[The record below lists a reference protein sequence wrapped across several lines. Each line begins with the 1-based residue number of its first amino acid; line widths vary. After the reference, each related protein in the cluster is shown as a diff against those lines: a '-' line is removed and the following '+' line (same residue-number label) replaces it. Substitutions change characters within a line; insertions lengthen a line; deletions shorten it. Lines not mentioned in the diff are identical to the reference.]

1 MAYASGIIFSNL
13 HDQNVSELT
22 RRRTMA
28 SIPFGG
34 RYRLVD
40 FPLSNM
46 VNAGIRNVSIITH
59 YNYQSLMDHVGSG
72 KDWDLARRTGGLK
85 ILPPYIAAYSSYAAS
100 ELYENRLTALMS
112 ISNAISH
119 MPGDYIVMSDCDSIC
134 NIDLD
139 DMLEQHIKSGA
150 KITFAVK
157 KVALTAEKCSN
168 YNIIFSDNDGNI
180 TDIITHPKNI
190 EGEMDININIAIAS
204 RNYLEAALLD
214 AAAHGYTSLTRDV
227 VLRNI
232 GRECFRAYRFD
243 GFFANITSMNDYFDC
258 NMSLLKKE
266 NRENLFKIKNRPIL
280 TKVRNSA
287 PTKYS
292 DDCTVRNSMIADGCV
307 INGTVENSILFRGVK
322 VGKGTVVRKSRLFQ
336 DTPTGEYVTLN
347 CVIADKNV
355 VVRDGVMLSGHSTM
369 PLYIDKGKLI

>member
-1 MAYASGIIFSNL
+1 MANASGIIFSNL
-13 HDQNVSELT
+13 HDQNVAELT

-112 ISNAISH
+112 ISSAISN
-119 MPGDYIVMSDCDSIC
+119 MPGEYIVMSDCDSIC

-139 DMLEQHIKSGA
+139 DMIEKHIKSGA
-150 KITFAVK
+150 KITFAIK
-157 KVALTAEKCSN
+157 KINLTPENCDN
-168 YNIIFSDNDGNI
+168 YNIVMSDTDGSI
-180 TDIITHPKNI
+180 TDIITHPKNVA
-190 EGEMDININIAIAS
+190 GEHDVNINIAVADK
-204 RNYLEAALLD
+204 NYLETVLLD
-214 AAAHGYTSLTRDV
+214 ASAHGYTSLTRDV
-227 VLRNI
+227 IVRNLS
-232 GRECFRAYRFD
+232 REKFMVYRFN
-243 GFFANITSMNDYFDC
+243 GFFANITSMNDYFNC
-258 NMSLLKKE
+258 NMSLLDKA

-292 DDCTVRNSMIADGCV
+292 DDCSVRNSMIADGC
-307 INGTVENSILFRGVK
+307 IIDGTVENSILFRGVK
-322 VGKGTVVRKSRLFQ
+322 VGKGSVVKNSILFQ
-336 DTPTGEYVTLN
+336 DTMTGENVSLN

-355 VVRDGVMLSGHSTM
+355 VIRDGVTLSGHQTM
-369 PLYIDKGKLI
+369 PIYIDKGKLI

>member
-13 HDQNVSELT
+13 HDQNVTELT

-46 VNAGIRNVSIITH
+46 VNAGIKNVSIITH

-112 ISNAISH
+112 ISSAIAN

-139 DMLEQHIKSGA
+139 DMLNCHIKSGA

-157 KVALTAEKCSN
+157 KVALTAEKCHN
-168 YNIIFSDNDGNI
+168 FNIIFSDENDNI
-180 TDIITHPKNI
+180 TDISAHPQNV
-190 EGEMDININIAIAS
+190 EGEVDININIAIAN
-204 RNYLEAALLD
+204 RTYLEAALLD
-214 AAAHGYTSLTRDV
+214 AAAHGYTSLTRDIV
-227 VLRNI
+227 VRNI
-232 GRECFRAYRFD
+232 GKDCFKVYRFD
-243 GFFANITSMNDYFDC
+243 GFFANITSMSDYFDC
-258 NMSLLKKE
+258 NMSLLEKA
-266 NRENLFKIKNRPIL
+266 NREDLFKVKNRPIL
-280 TKVRNSA
+280 TKVRNSP

-292 DDCTVRNSMIADGCV
+292 QSSLVKNSMIADGC
-307 INGTVENSILFRGVK
+307 IIDGMVENSILFRGVK
-322 VGKGTVVRKSRLFQ
+322 VGKGTVVKNSILFQ
-336 DTPTGEYVTLN
+336 DTTTGENVSLN

-355 VVRDGVMLSGHSTM
+355 VIRDGVVLSGHNTM
-369 PLYIDKGKLI
+369 PIYIDKGKMI